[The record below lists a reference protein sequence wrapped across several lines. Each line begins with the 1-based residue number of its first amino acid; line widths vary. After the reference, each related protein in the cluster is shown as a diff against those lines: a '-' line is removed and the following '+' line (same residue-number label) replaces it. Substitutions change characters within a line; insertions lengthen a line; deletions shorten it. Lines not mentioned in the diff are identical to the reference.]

1 MMDNQQNWIS
11 ESKKE
16 HRELYSELDVLL
28 RSVDRFFNIENIN
41 VSQNDLPAKNFFNE
55 INSLRDVIYRILAIF
70 EVIIPE
76 SKKNAYWFQKYA
88 ESKLFSDYTRD
99 IFKEK
104 LYNQDSP
111 EKSIFLLYDLF
122 INLKGIITELLK
134 SGEIQYT
141 SYVNIGQII
150 SKEIRGNKLL
160 NPFLVEI
167 NPDFDSISNP
177 LIKEIVKKTTE
188 SEVRKIIS
196 LIYIYLF
203 RFLRFLKHI
212 DISSKNTI
220 SLNSSLLILIM
231 LNSELSLFR
240 TFLRRSIPKINNNDL
255 KSLLNLLSYQFSM
268 ETKRVFSQELKD
280 IFNAYNPEVLR
291 GKIENSKGILNNLVE
306 QSILQITQYFNKDT
320 QGKDIFPNF
329 VDKLSQSIRLR
340 EDIFTL
346 HRFITLLEEQAAVPE
361 VGRDV
366 FKAMQN
372 FIKDFQHST
381 SALLRYDDYNEFNNF
396 FNEILSLHWLE
407 QDRILKIA
415 KSFKIYL
422 ETTLR
427 NIANRSELKDISVD
441 IDKVEAN
448 LKKYI

>member
-1 MMDNQQNWIS
+1 
-11 ESKKE
+11 
-16 HRELYSELDVLL
+16 
-28 RSVDRFFNIENIN
+28 
-41 VSQNDLPAKNFFNE
+41 
-55 INSLRDVIYRILAIF
+55 
-70 EVIIPE
+70 
-76 SKKNAYWFQKYA
+76 
-88 ESKLFSDYTRD
+88 
-99 IFKEK
+99 
-104 LYNQDSP
+104 
-111 EKSIFLLYDLF
+111 
-122 INLKGIITELLK
+122 
-134 SGEIQYT
+134 
-141 SYVNIGQII
+141 
-150 SKEIRGNKLL
+150 
-160 NPFLVEI
+160 
-167 NPDFDSISNP
+167 
-177 LIKEIVKKTTE
+177 
-188 SEVRKIIS
+188 
-196 LIYIYLF
+196 
-203 RFLRFLKHI
+203 
-212 DISSKNTI
+212 
-220 SLNSSLLILIM
+220 M